1 MTRSPRTLTVEEVL
15 RAGTDRLLAS
25 GSSSPRLDAELL
37 LGYILGVDRTA
48 ILAHPEAVLSTD
60 QGARFGEAVERRATR
75 EPVGYNPRIKEL

>member
-1 MTRSPRTLTVEEVL
+1 MTVEEVL

-25 GSSSPRLDAELL
+25 GSPSPRLDAELL

-60 QGARFGEAVERRATR
+60 QGARFGEAVDRRATR
-75 EPVGYNPRIKEL
+75 GPGGHNRGVKEF